1 VLSSGLKRN
10 RLRVT
15 VCPRCRSVGTGTAAL
30 LVAPVALWRKAPF
43 LVVVMLGAD
52 TVALLRYLGWG

>member
-1 VLSSGLKRN
+1 
-10 RLRVT
+10 
-15 VCPRCRSVGTGTAAL
+15 L